1 MIEDLRKQ
9 QMELVRRRAA
19 EGKRR
24 RRKRILILTPLL
36 MLLLL
41 AALLAVQILGNR
53 HFETSSYHLR
63 SEKVTTSVRLAV
75 LSDLH
80 SLEYGPENSELI
92 EAIRSARP
100 DLILMIGD
108 MVNKDDTEFSSLYR
122 LCEALGEVA
131 PIYFTL
137 GNHEGAV
144 MYSRLD
150 TVPLDEELTQRGVNV
165 LINRCVE
172 WKKEDTTIQLA
183 EIGRAHV

>member
-53 HFETSSYHLR
+53 HFETSSYHLS

-75 LSDLH
+75 L
-80 SLEYGPENSELI
+80 
-92 EAIRSARP
+92 
-100 DLILMIGD
+100 
-108 MVNKDDTEFSSLYR
+108 
-122 LCEALGEVA
+122 
-131 PIYFTL
+131 
-137 GNHEGAV
+137 
-144 MYSRLD
+144 
-150 TVPLDEELTQRGVNV
+150 
-165 LINRCVE
+165 
-172 WKKEDTTIQLA
+172 
-183 EIGRAHV
+183 

>member
-63 SEKVTTSVRLAV
+63 SENNLCR
-75 LSDLH
+75 
-80 SLEYGPENSELI
+80 PEEIFIN
-92 EAIRSARP
+92 
-100 DLILMIGD
+100 
-108 MVNKDDTEFSSLYR
+108 FYY
-122 LCEALGEVA
+122 
-131 PIYFTL
+131 YFTSFL
-137 GNHEGAV
+137 IFSYFIHSGACPFYCHAYFGKCCFYEFPDCTSFICRNHIV
-144 MYSRLD
+144 IRFIL
-150 TVPLDEELTQRGVNV
+150 L
-165 LINRCVE
+165 
-172 WKKEDTTIQLA
+172 
-183 EIGRAHV
+183 

>member
-75 LSDLH
+75 LSDL
-80 SLEYGPENSELI
+80 
-92 EAIRSARP
+92 
-100 DLILMIGD
+100 
-108 MVNKDDTEFSSLYR
+108 
-122 LCEALGEVA
+122 
-131 PIYFTL
+131 
-137 GNHEGAV
+137 
-144 MYSRLD
+144 
-150 TVPLDEELTQRGVNV
+150 
-165 LINRCVE
+165 
-172 WKKEDTTIQLA
+172 
-183 EIGRAHV
+183 